1 MKIETGRNNT
11 SSRVDVFLRIFQ
23 RTRLSLCPSLKRRKK
38 AWTHDGKNRR
48 GGNEESVK
56 WRREEK
62 QTAFQFH
69 KFMDPH
75 PGKLVWWCLLARLT
89 GVDKMAWKILR
100 TRGAGRKR
108 GRDGRASNRRKVGE
122 GVSKLLPSLTRP
134 YFHRY
139 YSIGKKRRKIKDRAL
154 TVDSRRF
161 VARTSSNDP
170 IHDSDHLSN
179 IDHESRYIAKPS

>member
-1 MKIETGRNNT
+1 MEEGRETD
-11 SSRVDVFLRIFQ
+11 SFPISQI
-23 RTRLSLCPSLKRRKK
+23 
-38 AWTHDGKNRR
+38 H
-48 GGNEESVK
+48 
-56 WRREEK
+56 
-62 QTAFQFH
+62 
-69 KFMDPH
+69 DPH

-154 TVDSRRF
+154 TVDSRRDDLL
-161 VARTSSNDP
+161 ARPPTIPSMIRIISLTSITNHVTSQ
-170 IHDSDHLSN
+170 
-179 IDHESRYIAKPS
+179 SRLKYPS

>member
-1 MKIETGRNNT
+1 MEEGRETD
-11 SSRVDVFLRIFQ
+11 SFPISQI
-23 RTRLSLCPSLKRRKK
+23 
-38 AWTHDGKNRR
+38 H
-48 GGNEESVK
+48 
-56 WRREEK
+56 
-62 QTAFQFH
+62 
-69 KFMDPH
+69 DPH

-122 GVSKLLPSLTRP
+122 GVSKLLHSLTRP

>member
-1 MKIETGRNNT
+1 MEKGRETD
-11 SSRVDVFLRIFQ
+11 SFPISQI
-23 RTRLSLCPSLKRRKK
+23 
-38 AWTHDGKNRR
+38 H
-48 GGNEESVK
+48 
-56 WRREEK
+56 
-62 QTAFQFH
+62 
-69 KFMDPH
+69 DPH

-154 TVDSRRF
+154 TVDSRRDDSL
-161 VARTSSNDP
+161 ARPPT
-170 IHDSDHLSN
+170 IQDSDHLSN